1 MAAALPIIA
10 AHHHGSQIRWQTS
23 CGKEAM
29 LNTKTKRRF
38 RRGRQAEREAGRNEE
53 RKERNVNRLNFTE
66 KIYPATN
73 HYNKVIRRL
82 KKTGKRSI

>member
-1 MAAALPIIA
+1 MVAALPIIA

-29 LNTKTKRRF
+29 LNTETKRSF
-38 RRGRQAEREAGRNEE
+38 KSGRQAEREAGRNEG
-53 RKERNVNRLNFTE
+53 RNERNGNRFIE
-66 KIYPATN
+66 KISPATN